1 MNANTQ
7 PTERAEAGA
16 APAPTP
22 AQLRMASSRA
32 ALADIL
38 APKRPDE
45 FPRSETMRFLMGGKG
60 RMVALGLFTGLLLVK
75 PKVAV
80 SLVRFLPLGRLMPL
94 GRILQTLR

>member
-7 PTERAEAGA
+7 RTERAEAGA
-16 APAPTP
+16 APTP

-80 SLVRFLPLGRLMPL
+80 SLVRFLPLRPLIPL
-94 GRILQTLR
+94 GPTPQPPP